1 MVLDFLGQRKSYESL
16 TRVLGTRWFGTPV
29 DNILRLDQLGFQVA
43 IEEMSLEEIL
53 GYLQQGLPVIAFV
66 NTADLPYW
74 DVNSDHVF
82 VVVGMDEQWVY
93 VNDPYFPEAPQQLS
107 KTSFE
112 LAQLR
117 FDNRCAVI
125 RV

>member
-1 MVLDFLGQRKSYESL
+1 MVLTFLGQPKPYETL
-16 TRVLGTRWFGTPV
+16 ARVLGTRWFGTPV
-29 DNILRLDQLGFQVA
+29 DNILHLDQLGVQVA
-43 IEEMSLEEIL
+43 IEEMTLEEISY
-53 GYLQQGLPVIAFV
+53 YLQQGLPVMAFI

-74 DVNSDHVF
+74 DVNSDHVV
-82 VVVGMDEQWVY
+82 VVVGMDEQWIY
-93 VNDPYFPEAPQQLS
+93 INDPYFPEAPQQVS

-117 FDNRCAVI
+117 FDNRCAIV